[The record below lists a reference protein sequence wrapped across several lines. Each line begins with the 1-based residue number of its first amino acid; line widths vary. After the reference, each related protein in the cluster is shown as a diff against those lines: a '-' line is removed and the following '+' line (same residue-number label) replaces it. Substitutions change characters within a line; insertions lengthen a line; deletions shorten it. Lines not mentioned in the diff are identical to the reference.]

1 MEYPVGADDV
11 AARLASLARR
21 VGGKSGAKGTSRSFL
36 SQYRDACLKCEG
48 NALIE
53 FALIMPILVVLLA
66 GIVWLGLLINN
77 YITLT
82 DAVSQ
87 GARAFAESTD
97 VTAAPVLGDPC
108 TYAVGVMNADARS
121 LNTSLITYTITY
133 TPASTGTGVTKT
145 APCVKFATSGMTE
158 GDTVTIQATYPAF
171 MPATTVGGNGFVILP
186 HFTAWTLS
194 AHTTQVVQ

>member
-1 MEYPVGADDV
+1 
-11 AARLASLARR
+11 
-21 VGGKSGAKGTSRSFL
+21 
-36 SQYRDACLKCEG
+36 
-48 NALIE
+48 
-53 FALIMPILVVLLA
+53 MPILIALLA

-97 VTAAPVLGDPC
+97 VTAAPVNNDPC

-145 APCVKFATSGMTE
+145 APCSGFAKTGMSE
-158 GDTVTIQATYPAF
+158 GDAVTIVATYPAF
-171 MPATTVGGNGFVILP
+171 MPVTSQGANGFVILP
-186 HFTAWTLS
+186 HFTSWTLS